1 MPSTQVM
8 ITKSLEA
15 NYPIIL
21 CCFRGMMGNHEAPCQ
36 IWGVLQDSFANKTGL
51 MMIQTLI
58 PFSHDLCPIYYL
70 YVVMTDLS
78 ESELD
83 SSTFEGFRQSNQYS

>member
-1 MPSTQVM
+1 
-8 ITKSLEA
+8 
-15 NYPIIL
+15 
-21 CCFRGMMGNHEAPCQ
+21 
-36 IWGVLQDSFANKTGL
+36 
-51 MMIQTLI
+51 MIQTLI

-83 SSTFEGFRQSNQYS
+83 SSTFEGFRQSNQYSWPHFITHFSVWLLNLIQ